1 MLEDNLILNDS
12 FHTSVN
18 LYLDYA
24 DKKKAEHFIK
34 TTANQK
40 VLDTLQ
46 RALTANSGSHANILV
61 GPYGKGKSHLVLHFI
76 HSNPDYLP
84 VIINGNSDD
93 LEQQFSNALH
103 ITGQVHKLTLLPG
116 ENRSRSGENEVITG
130 YVKATETAIKSGYKG
145 ILVVFDEF
153 SKYLET
159 ARQVNT
165 KFLQDFAET
174 ANRSAGLN
182 LLLITH
188 KALSNYAGEYD
199 NPHGKKGSGNL
210 GNELAKVEGRFTEIS
225 LHNSFDTSY
234 ELIAAAFEVKKSRR
248 IPQINILSSFEKAF
262 HARKKKA
269 LFPLFASLYP
279 LHPLSSFILPRLS
292 ELVAQNERTMFTFL
306 SSTQKNTLYDF
317 AKTHDFGDYLT
328 PDYLYD
334 YFEDQLRKAE
344 RASDIFQF
352 YARAAKIGETLP
364 VDDLQLKIVKTIA
377 LIYIIGYFEQLP
389 PTYDVLKSIFAS
401 KPTEIAEFDQALSR
415 LRDEESVVYES
426 HNEGFLSLR
435 EISGVNIREQIA
447 TSMGKVAKTTET
459 DAILSAHVANRP
471 IYPTRYNDEN
481 FITRYFLMEFS
492 KSAKVASGDR
502 FKIVPVQD
510 STHNTRSVKATAPD
524 GVFVIKYDG
533 EIDDELKILKAI
545 DNLLHTATA
554 GTVYRSELEFIRND
568 YLKSV
573 DEYVDDVLSNSDF
586 SERGSSQCEK
596 WFSKYFRVNYELV
609 NRHQITG
616 TTNKARTKVLEVMLD
631 ESKQFTALNQAKKS
645 NDVIEN
651 APEEWS
657 MQEKMIFWTFLKST
671 FDDKKAFSHVRK
683 VILGEVA
690 SEKERARG
698 EENAIRFGHI
708 YEMLQSHDGKIG
720 LRKGVIALCI
730 AKVFGDELR
739 KNIGSKIVLREI
751 ATIGERVQNLREL
764 PYCVDSLNLVDKNP
778 SVYTFE
784 FVQETEESACL
795 KQLAKEFDSYFVG
808 NAESITPHVL
818 ADAINKWYYSLA
830 NLTVTS
836 HPQYHA
842 LFEVIRKQIHHPTQF
857 FNADLQAIEQQIGRR
872 LPELK
877 TELDVYIN
885 RAFSQ
890 VADVFGVEN
899 NEVDGVSRAKT
910 GIRLKDL
917 DSAQFDIL
925 MRDGAD
931 TQSGGFKEQS
941 ANAFKL
947 RKFEGKARILSN
959 EISSALKEMHSAVT
973 REEKEAVLEDMLK
986 GVQNGI
992 L

>member
-1 MLEDNLILNDS
+1 MLEDCLVLNDS

-24 DKKKAEHFIK
+24 DKKKAERFIK

-46 RALTANSGSHANILV
+46 RTLTPNSGSHANILV

-116 ENRSRSGENEVITG
+116 DNRSRSGGDEVITE

-159 ARQVNT
+159 TRWVNT

-174 ANRSAGLN
+174 ANRNAGLN

-188 KALSNYAGEYD
+188 KALSNYADQYD
-199 NPHGKKGSGNL
+199 DAKGKGQGKNR

-234 ELIAAAFEVKKSRR
+234 ELIAAAFKLKKT
-248 IPQINILSSFEKAF
+248 SSFAEISDSNRIEKTF
-262 HARKKKA
+262 RSRGKEE
-269 LFPLFASLYP
+269 LTSLFAKLYP
-279 LHPLSSFILPRLS
+279 LHPLSAFILPRLS
-292 ELVAQNERTMFTFL
+292 ELIAQNERTMFTFL

-317 AKTHDFGDYLT
+317 AKTHDFGEFLT
-328 PDYLYD
+328 PDYLFD
-334 YFEDQLRKAE
+334 YFEDQMRKTEA
-344 RASDIFQF
+344 ASDIFKF
-352 YARAAKIGETLP
+352 YTRAAKIGETLP

-401 KPTEIAEFDQALSR
+401 KPAEIAEFDAALSR
-415 LRDEESVVYES
+415 LRDEESVIYES

-447 TSMGKVAKTTET
+447 SEKGKVAKTAET
-459 DAILSAHVANRP
+459 DVILSTHVANRP

-481 FITRYFLMEFS
+481 FLTRYFLMEFS
-492 KSAKVASGDR
+492 KSVKVAKGERYVLSPMQ
-502 FKIVPVQD
+502 KLVQGAA
-510 STHNTRSVKATAPD
+510 SVKTRTHD
-524 GVFVIKYDG
+524 GVFVIKYGG
-533 EIDDELKILKAI
+533 EIDDELTTLKAI
-545 DNLLHTATA
+545 DNLLQTATA
-554 GTVYRSELEFIRND
+554 GSVYRSELEFIRSD

-573 DEYVDDVLSNSDF
+573 DEYVDDVLSSEDF
-586 SERGSSQCEK
+586 SERGSEQCEK
-596 WFSKYFRVNYELV
+596 WFSKYFQVNYELV

-616 TTNKARTKVLEVMLD
+616 ITHKARSKVLEVMLD
-631 ESKQFTALNQAKKS
+631 ESEQFAALNQAKKS
-645 NDVIEN
+645 NDVLEN

-657 MQEKMIFWTFLKST
+657 MQEKMIFWTFQKST
-671 FDDKKAFSHVRK
+671 IDGNKAFAQVRK
-683 VILGEVA
+683 VILGKTLPAEDLA
-690 SEKERARG
+690 DG
-698 EENAIRFGHI
+698 EESTIRFGHV
-708 YEMLQSHDGKIG
+708 YEALQSHTGKIG

-739 KNIGSKIVLREI
+739 ENVGARIVIREI
-751 ATIGERVQNLREL
+751 STNGGHVQNLREL
-764 PYCVDSLNLVDKNP
+764 PYCVDSLNTVDKNP
-778 SVYTFE
+778 SAYTFE
-784 FVQETEESACL
+784 FVQETEESTYI
-795 KQLAKEFDSYFVG
+795 KQLAKEFDNYYVG
-808 NAESITPHVL
+808 NAKDVTPHVL

-836 HPQYHA
+836 SPQYNA
-842 LFEVIRKQIHHPTQF
+842 LFDVARKQIYHPTQF
-857 FNADLQAIEQQIGRR
+857 FNGDLQAIEQEIGKG
-872 LPELK
+872 LPEVK
-877 TELDVYIN
+877 NELDVHIS
-885 RAFSQ
+885 RAFSE

-910 GIRLKDL
+910 GMRLKDL
-917 DSAQFDIL
+917 DSAQFDAL
-925 MRDGAD
+925 LRDGED
-931 TQSGGFKEQS
+931 SQSGGFKDQ
-941 ANAFKL
+941 NATSFKL

-959 EISSALKEMHSAVT
+959 EISTALKEMRAAVT
-973 REEKEAVLEDMLK
+973 REEKEAVLEEMLK
-986 GVQNGI
+986 GVQNGV